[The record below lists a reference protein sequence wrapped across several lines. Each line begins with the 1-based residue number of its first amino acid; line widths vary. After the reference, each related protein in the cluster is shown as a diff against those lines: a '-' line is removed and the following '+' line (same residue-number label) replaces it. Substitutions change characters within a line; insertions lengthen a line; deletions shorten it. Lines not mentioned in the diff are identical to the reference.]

1 MYLYYNKEGVEVNV
15 TTRVRKHFF
24 EHVCVENNRVYHISN
39 NEAMLIL
46 LQLVKRAEY
55 TCPHKIEASRK

>member
-24 EHVCVENNRVYHISN
+24 EHVLIENNTVYHISN

-55 TCPHKIEASRK
+55 TCPHRNGASGK